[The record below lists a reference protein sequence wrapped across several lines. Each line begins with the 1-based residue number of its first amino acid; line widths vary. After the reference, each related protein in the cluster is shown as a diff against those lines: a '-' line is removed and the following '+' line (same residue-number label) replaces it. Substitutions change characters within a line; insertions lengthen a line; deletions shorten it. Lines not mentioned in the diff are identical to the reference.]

1 MSQFVRRLGRKLLGH
16 IGLVRPYRFERT
28 VAAIASVFLGLLL
41 VLLAVVLALNHELGP
56 TTMRGGFFLY
66 VLALLALGFLTLPWP
81 RIAGLLLTLASLEI
95 GLGGGSIAL
104 MRAGVLHSSLL
115 PRTAGEP
122 LDGLFEWHPLL
133 QVVPKVGPTD
143 KSASSIYTHNSAR
156 LRGQE
161 QTAESLRGKT
171 VIALFGGSST
181 YGLYLKEDENWTS
194 RLEQTLGAGRYVTLN
209 HGMEGYTTAEHVIQT
224 AFYEQSFQTKPN
236 CALYYVGW
244 NDLRNNYVPDLDPGY
259 ADFHLPS
266 QIDFQGARYLGR
278 RLGQFPNTV
287 SPTLN
292 FILGFAARMLI
303 LTVDTARPVT
313 APTGA
318 LHADL
323 DSAFVALYIRNIE
336 TISAINRQRGIRTL
350 WVGQLLNRTALTSD
364 KPYGWLPLIADKD
377 LWPLMAKLNGVLG
390 ATAAKLGDPYID
402 VPIDDFT
409 GADFF
414 DQGHFTPSGAMKFAA
429 KIAPEVSATC
439 R

>member
-1 MSQFVRRLGRKLLGH
+1 MSQFVRSLGRKLLGH

-41 VLLAVVLALNHELGP
+41 VLLAFFLALHHELGP

-66 VLALLALGFLTLPWP
+66 VLALLALTFLTLPWP

-95 GLGGGSIAL
+95 GLGGGSIVL

-115 PRTAGEP
+115 PRTAGDP
-122 LDGLFEWHPLL
+122 LDGLYEWHPLL

-143 KSASSIYTHNSAR
+143 TSAPTLYTHNSAR

-224 AFYEQSFQTKPN
+224 AFYEQSFRTKPN
-236 CALYYVGW
+236 CALYYIGW

-292 FILGFAARMLI
+292 FILGFAARVLI

-313 APTGA
+313 APAGA

-323 DSAFVALYIRNIE
+323 DPAFVALYIRNIE

-377 LWPLMAKLNGVLG
+377 LWPLMVKLNGVLG

-414 DQGHFTPSGAMKFAA
+414 DQGHFTPSGATKFAA

>member
-1 MSQFVRRLGRKLLGH
+1 M
-16 IGLVRPYRFERT
+16 
-28 VAAIASVFLGLLL
+28 
-41 VLLAVVLALNHELGP
+41 
-56 TTMRGGFFLY
+56 
-66 VLALLALGFLTLPWP
+66 
-81 RIAGLLLTLASLEI
+81 
-95 GLGGGSIAL
+95 
-104 MRAGVLHSSLL
+104 
-115 PRTAGEP
+115 
-122 LDGLFEWHPLL
+122 
-133 QVVPKVGPTD
+133 
-143 KSASSIYTHNSAR
+143 
-156 LRGQE
+156 
-161 QTAESLRGKT
+161 
-171 VIALFGGSST
+171 
-181 YGLYLKEDENWTS
+181 
-194 RLEQTLGAGRYVTLN
+194 
-209 HGMEGYTTAEHVIQT
+209 
-224 AFYEQSFQTKPN
+224 
-236 CALYYVGW
+236 
-244 NDLRNNYVPDLDPGY
+244 PDLDPGY

-292 FILGFAARMLI
+292 FILGFAARVLI

-323 DSAFVALYIRNIE
+323 DPAFVALYVQNIE

-350 WVGQLLNRTALTSD
+350 WVGQLLNRAALTSD

-377 LWPLMAKLNGVLG
+377 LWPLMVKLNGVLG
-390 ATAAKLGDPYID
+390 ATAAKLGDSYID

-414 DQGHFTPSGAMKFAA
+414 DQGHFTPSGATKFAA